1 MTKASLPTA
10 GLSEAS
16 QTPKR
21 KKLRQGERHADHTA
35 HHAMCL
41 LISFE
46 RMRLRKPRKDAPG
59 AEIENKLASERCTR
73 GKCEKMKSEKQNVER
88 KGEPDERL
96 AKHSVPGRNKRPGR
110 QKLAP
115 KLKLQNDGN
124 GEDSGRQRCSK
135 TQHTI
140 QDPDGALPVL
150 LREHRKITILINVM
164 IWNKDIDGLT
174 DLLTNARN
182 QDGEGREARSRSDLH
197 L

>member
-1 MTKASLPTA
+1 M
-10 GLSEAS
+10 
-16 QTPKR
+16 R
-21 KKLRQGERHADHTA
+21 
-35 HHAMCL
+35 L

-59 AEIENKLASERCTR
+59 AEIENKLASERCMR

-115 KLKLQNDGN
+115 KLKLQNDGS

-182 QDGEGREARSRSDLH
+182 QDGEGREARNRSDLH